1 MHVPKRSK
9 WVSPRFLSLH
19 FLKTILSADVR
30 VLWLTPPSDSEP
42 AFLVRAML
50 RKEEGERVP
59 PLIQMPHVFSLVS
72 SVVQPE
78 A

>member
-1 MHVPKRSK
+1 MEQMDFPK
-9 WVSPRFLSLH
+9 FLSLH
-19 FLKTILSADVR
+19 FLKTILIADVR
-30 VLWLTPPSDSEP
+30 VLWLTAPCDSDP

-59 PLIQMPHVFSLVS
+59 PLIQMPHVFGLVS